1 MLDKISENLLGKF
14 GFRGRENL
22 TRFRD
27 VPKRTQKANDI
38 LVHMLWVEGEL
49 SKLERLCCASFVM
62 NGYQVKL
69 WTYGAMRNV
78 PAGVELCDARQILP
92 SDRIF
97 RYANGS
103 FAGFSNLFRY
113 AVLCAQGGLWSD
125 IDMIC
130 LLPATD
136 LKARALD
143 SFLVTEHKKDG
154 RLHRINNNLIYLP
167 APKSGDIIDLA
178 LGVAE
183 RYDVSALRWGDCGPR
198 LLTMLA
204 RNYPSLAPTIMEP
217 DFANPVSSKSC
228 PRALLRRGRK
238 LPKGAG
244 FLHCYNERW
253 RRKGF
258 DKNDPWPTTSLLGR
272 LAAQYLPEISPP

>member
-1 MLDKISENLLGKF
+1 MLNKIAGELLGKI

-27 VPKRTQKANDI
+27 VPERTQKANDI
-38 LVHMLWVEGEL
+38 IVHMLWVEGEL

-62 NGYQVKL
+62 NGYKVKL
-69 WTYGAMRNV
+69 WTYGSMRSV
-78 PAGVELCDARQILP
+78 PAGVELCDARQILS

-103 FAGFSNLFRY
+103 FAGFSDLFRY

-125 IDMIC
+125 LDVIC
-130 LLPATD
+130 LLPAAD
-136 LKARALD
+136 LQAKALD
-143 SFLVTEHKKDG
+143 AFLVTEHKKDG
-154 RLHRINNNLIYLP
+154 GLHKINNNLIYLP
-167 APKSGDIIDLA
+167 APKPGDIIDLA
-178 LGVAE
+178 LAVAE

-204 RNYPSLAPTIMEP
+204 RNYRSLAPKIMEP
-217 DFANPVSSKSC
+217 DFANPISSRSC
-228 PRALLRRGRK
+228 PRALLRKNGR
-238 LPKGAG
+238 LPKDAA

-258 DKNDPWPTTSLLGR
+258 DKNDPWPAGSILGR
-272 LAAQYLPEISPP
+272 LAALYLPEVSVS